1 MKNVEKNNKMIAEFM
16 DWDCDNIGTMA
27 PEVFRYKVYFEYNPK
42 EFFTTTIYKYK
53 DCLFHS
59 SWDWLMP
66 VVEKIEEEYLVDI
79 FGKAISIYDEKKG
92 EFIVDN
98 PANYKLSKIENIYL
112 GVVNFINNKNNG
124 GN

>member
-1 MKNVEKNNKMIAEFM
+1 MKNVEKNNRLIAEFM
-16 DWDCDNIGTMA
+16 DWECDNIRTVA
-27 PEVFRYKVYFEYNPK
+27 PEVFRY
-42 EFFTTTIYKYK
+42 TIYKYK

-59 SWDWLMP
+59 SWDWLML
-66 VVEKIEEEYLVDI
+66 VIEKIEEEYLVDI

-112 GVVNFINNKNNG
+112 GVINFINNKNNG